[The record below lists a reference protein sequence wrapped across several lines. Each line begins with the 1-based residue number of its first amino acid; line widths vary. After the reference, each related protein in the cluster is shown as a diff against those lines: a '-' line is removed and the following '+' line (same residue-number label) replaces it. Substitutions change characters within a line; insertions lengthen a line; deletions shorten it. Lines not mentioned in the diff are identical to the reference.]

1 MHAEELADGATCYWH
16 MPADFDADPGD
27 VLLVRERA
35 LRHCS
40 GDAVR
45 TTTRSPSCAA
55 TCSLT
60 TTTPLPR
67 TGSVGAVMAYGS
79 CKSRSAWTTMVAS
92 RSDQGGPG
100 HEKGTAVGAGA

>member
-67 TGSVGAVMAYGS
+67 TGSVGARCGASGFSTTPADAGS
-79 CKSRSAWTTMVAS
+79 QR
-92 RSDQGGPG
+92 
-100 HEKGTAVGAGA
+100 